1 MANPFQQWYHADFL
15 RTCKR
20 KKLNFAQKSTYAM
33 FLHELWECQG
43 YLDSDPY
50 ELAHQL
56 GLKSSDCLSPFA
68 SERLSDP
75 SSVALSI
82 ATALLEMGLIQK
94 SKHPETGDECYYQ
107 ERILEDMGRISQKS
121 KVNSMSGKIGAL
133 VKKGVIVKSSDS
145 KGYVYKGTRKPF
157 IFEEYIEGEQG
168 DKKSE
173 PLSERLEERLSKGA
187 EAYHN
192 HNHNHIK
199 NKEIESVGSLEVY
212 GEFKTNTHAQNETSF
227 ISGYPNNSQ
236 EVVDHAYQ
244 FCGRHKPFP
253 ERCIEFY
260 ELWLS
265 SGWEDSNGKLIN
277 WKQKLTY
284 FLRDYQENKPK
295 EDPNQGNRDFI
306 EKFYGGGANATAIK

>member
-107 ERILEDMGRISQKS
+107 ERILEDMGKISQKS
-121 KVNSMSGKIGAL
+121 KVNSISGKIGAL
-133 VKKGVIVKSSDS
+133 VKKGIIVKPSGS
-145 KGYVYKGTRKPF
+145 KGYIYKGTRKPF
-157 IFEEYIEGEQG
+157 VLEEYIEGEQG
-168 DKKSE
+168 DKESE

-192 HNHNHIK
+192 HNHNHNYIK
-199 NKEIESVGSLEVY
+199 NKEIESVDSLEVY
-212 GEFKTNTHAQNETSF
+212 EELKKDTHAQSEVSF
-227 ISGYPNNSQ
+227 VLGYPSSSQ
-236 EVVDHAYQ
+236 DVVDHGYIN
-244 FCGRHKPFP
+244 CGKFKPFP

-260 ELWLS
+260 ELWQS
-265 SGWEDSNGKLIN
+265 CDWADSNGKNIN

-284 FLRDYQENKPK
+284 FLRDYDQNKPQQKKNK
-295 EDPNQGNRDFI
+295 EQNWGL
-306 EKFYGGGANATAIK
+306 GA